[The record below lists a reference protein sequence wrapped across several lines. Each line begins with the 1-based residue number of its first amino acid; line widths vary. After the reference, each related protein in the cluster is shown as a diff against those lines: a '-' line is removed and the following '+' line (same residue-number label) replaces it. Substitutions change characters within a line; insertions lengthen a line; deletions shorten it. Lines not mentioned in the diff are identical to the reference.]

1 MGFFQDLKEDL
12 SLAMNEL
19 LPNDDMEEIAVSKEK
34 KTNFKEI
41 DADKVDKA
49 LHDTA
54 KDTDSDAETFAREL
68 IDAALQPQEPK
79 VTETLTVEQLVAAVE
94 QSVSKEVSDMIE
106 DEMPAKDGVMQ
117 NSEEM
122 LDVVMEEPE
131 MSEEQPEEVITEA
144 SVDDAILDEAEVL
157 EDVIA
162 KENEVSTDDVAD
174 AADVVEVFVEDSE
187 EPEEETITKALKET
201 AEEEIV
207 EETEGSEES
216 KKEET
221 MEESRE
227 PGAMIMEEVKE
238 PEEEVTMEEPETIEK
253 TEEIQEE
260 VKTVPA
266 EEPEVKEMFIRND
279 NSFEKEVY
287 EEIMKEDTGKEKAMK
302 NELEKAVDEV
312 VGERV
317 ESVMSQDV
325 LDETAIVTKGM
336 KVNGDIS
343 SQGSLDVLGSIKGN
357 IEVLGKLNV
366 AGEIEGNSNAA
377 EVFADAAH
385 ITGEIHATGTVKVGI
400 NSVIIGNIFA
410 TSAVI
415 AGAVKGDIDVHG
427 PVVLDSSAIVMGN
440 IKSKSVQMNNGAVI
454 EGLCSQCYA
463 DVSPASFFK
472 DIK

>member
-19 LPNDDMEEIAVSKEK
+19 LPNDDMDEEIADPEEK
-34 KTNFKEI
+34 KTNLKKKDSDKGDKAILDTVEENVS
-41 DADKVDKA
+41 DADA
-49 LHDTA
+49 
-54 KDTDSDAETFAREL
+54 FAREL

-79 VTETLTVEQLVAAVE
+79 ETETLTVEQLVAAVE

-106 DEMPAKDGVMQ
+106 DEIPSNDDIMQELEEPTEVVVEETEEPVMPEEEFVAEEVAE
-117 NSEEM
+117 SEEE
-122 LDVVMEEPE
+122 VV
-131 MSEEQPEEVITEA
+131 VK
-144 SVDDAILDEAEVL
+144 EAEETVMP
-157 EDVIA
+157 
-162 KENEVSTDDVAD
+162 KEEF
-174 AADVVEVFVEDSE
+174 VVEEIT
-187 EPEEETITKALKET
+187 EPEEEVV
-201 AEEEIV
+201 AEEAAEPEEEVVTEETEETVMPEEEFVAAEITEPEEEVIV
-207 EETEGSEES
+207 EET
-216 KKEET
+216 
-221 MEESRE
+221 
-227 PGAMIMEEVKE
+227 AE
-238 PEEEVTMEEPETIEK
+238 PETAVTMEEPEGPVKPED
-253 TEEIQEE
+253 IQEAVE
-260 VKTVPA
+260 TVPE
-266 EEPEVKEMFIRND
+266 EEPEVKEMLIRND

-287 EEIMKEDTGKEKAMK
+287 EEIMKEDTGKDKAMK

-312 VGERV
+312 VSERV

-366 AGEIEGNSNAA
+366 SGEIEGNSNAA

-472 DIK
+472 DMK

>member
-19 LPNDDMEEIAVSKEK
+19 LPNDDMDEEIADPEEK
-34 KTNFKEI
+34 KTNLKKKDSDKGDKAILDTVEENVS
-41 DADKVDKA
+41 DADA
-49 LHDTA
+49 
-54 KDTDSDAETFAREL
+54 FAREL
-68 IDAALQPQEPK
+68 IDAALHPQEPK
-79 VTETLTVEQLVAAVE
+79 ETETLTVEQLVAAVE

-106 DEMPAKDGVMQ
+106 DEIPSNDDIMQ
-117 NSEEM
+117 E
-122 LDVVMEEPE
+122 LEEPTE
-131 MSEEQPEEVITEA
+131 VVVEETEEPVMPEEEFV
-144 SVDDAILDEAEVL
+144 AE
-157 EDVIA
+157 
-162 KENEVSTDDVAD
+162 EVA
-174 AADVVEVFVEDSE
+174 
-187 EPEEETITKALKET
+187 EPEEEVVL
-201 AEEEIV
+201 EE
-207 EETEGSEES
+207 
-216 KKEET
+216 
-221 MEESRE
+221 
-227 PGAMIMEEVKE
+227 AAE
-238 PEEEVTMEEPETIEK
+238 PEEEVVVEEAAEPEEEVVVEEAAEPEEVVTEETEEPVMQEEVFVAEEITEPETAVTMEEPEGPVKPED
-253 TEEIQEE
+253 IQEAVE
-260 VKTVPA
+260 TVPE
-266 EEPEVKEMFIRND
+266 EEPEVKEMLIRND

-287 EEIMKEDTGKEKAMK
+287 EEIMKEDTGKDKAMK

-312 VGERV
+312 VSERV

-366 AGEIEGNSNAA
+366 SGEIEGNSNAA

-472 DIK
+472 DMK

>member
-19 LPNDDMEEIAVSKEK
+19 LPNDDMDEEIADPEEK
-34 KTNFKEI
+34 KTNLKKK
-41 DADKVDKA
+41 ASDKGDKA
-49 LHDTA
+49 ILDTVEEN
-54 KDTDSDAETFAREL
+54 DSDADAFAREL

-79 VTETLTVEQLVAAVE
+79 ETETLTVEQLVAAVE

-106 DEMPAKDGVMQ
+106 DEIPTNDDIMQ
-117 NSEEM
+117 E
-122 LDVVMEEPE
+122 LAEPT
-131 MSEEQPEEVITEA
+131 EV
-144 SVDDAILDEAEVL
+144 
-157 EDVIA
+157 
-162 KENEVSTDDVAD
+162 
-174 AADVVEVFVEDSE
+174 VVEE
-187 EPEEETITKALKET
+187 A
-201 AEEEIV
+201 A
-207 EETEGSEES
+207 
-216 KKEET
+216 
-221 MEESRE
+221 
-227 PGAMIMEEVKE
+227 E
-238 PEEEVTMEEPETIEK
+238 PEEEVVVEEIEEPVMPEEEFVAEEAAEPEAEVVSEETEEPVMPEEEFVAEEITEPEEEVVEEENAVQGTAVPMEEPEATEK
-253 TEEIQEE
+253 PEDIQEAVE
-260 VKTVPA
+260 TVP
-266 EEPEVKEMFIRND
+266 EGEPEVKEMLIRND

-287 EEIMKEDTGKEKAMK
+287 EEIMKEDTEKDKAMK

-312 VGERV
+312 VSERV

-366 AGEIEGNSNAA
+366 SGEIEGNSNAA

-454 EGLCSQCYA
+454 EGMCSQCYA

-472 DIK
+472 DMK

>member
-19 LPNDDMEEIAVSKEK
+19 LPNDDMDEEIADPEEK
-34 KTNFKEI
+34 KTNLKKK
-41 DADKVDKA
+41 ASDKGDKA
-49 LHDTA
+49 ILDTVEEN
-54 KDTDSDAETFAREL
+54 DSDADAFAREL
-68 IDAALQPQEPK
+68 IDAALQPQKPK
-79 VTETLTVEQLVAAVE
+79 ETETLTVEQLVAAVE

-106 DEMPAKDGVMQ
+106 DEIPTNDDIMQ
-117 NSEEM
+117 E
-122 LDVVMEEPE
+122 LAEPT
-131 MSEEQPEEVITEA
+131 EV
-144 SVDDAILDEAEVL
+144 
-157 EDVIA
+157 
-162 KENEVSTDDVAD
+162 
-174 AADVVEVFVEDSE
+174 VVEEAA
-187 EPEEETITKALKET
+187 EPEEEVVVEEIEEPVMPKEEFV
-201 AEEEIV
+201 AEEITEPEKEV
-207 EETEGSEES
+207 VVEEAAEPEAEVVSEETE
-216 KKEET
+216 
-221 MEESRE
+221 E
-227 PGAMIMEEVKE
+227 PVM
-238 PEEEVTMEEPETIEK
+238 PEEEFVAEEITEPKEEVVEEENAVQETAVTMEEPEATEK
-253 TEEIQEE
+253 PEDIQEAVE
-260 VKTVPA
+260 TVPE
-266 EEPEVKEMFIRND
+266 EEPEVKEMLIRND

-287 EEIMKEDTGKEKAMK
+287 EEIMKEDTGKDKAMK

-312 VGERV
+312 VSERV

-366 AGEIEGNSNAA
+366 SGEIEGNSNAA

-454 EGLCSQCYA
+454 EGMCSQCYA

-472 DIK
+472 DMK

>member
-19 LPNDDMEEIAVSKEK
+19 LPNDDMDEEIADPEEK
-34 KTNFKEI
+34 KTNLKKK
-41 DADKVDKA
+41 ASDKGDKA
-49 LHDTA
+49 ILDTVEEN
-54 KDTDSDAETFAREL
+54 DSDADAFAREL

-79 VTETLTVEQLVAAVE
+79 ETETLTVEQLVAAVE

-106 DEMPAKDGVMQ
+106 DEIPTNDDIMQ
-117 NSEEM
+117 E
-122 LDVVMEEPE
+122 LAEPT
-131 MSEEQPEEVITEA
+131 EV
-144 SVDDAILDEAEVL
+144 
-157 EDVIA
+157 
-162 KENEVSTDDVAD
+162 
-174 AADVVEVFVEDSE
+174 VVEE
-187 EPEEETITKALKET
+187 A
-201 AEEEIV
+201 A
-207 EETEGSEES
+207 
-216 KKEET
+216 
-221 MEESRE
+221 
-227 PGAMIMEEVKE
+227 E
-238 PEEEVTMEEPETIEK
+238 PEEEVVLEEIEEPVMPEEEFVAEEAAEPEAEVVSEETEEPVMPEEEFVAEEITEPEEEVVEEENAVQGTAVPMEEPESTEK
-253 TEEIQEE
+253 PEDIQEAVE
-260 VKTVPA
+260 TVPE
-266 EEPEVKEMFIRND
+266 EEPEVKEMLIRND

-287 EEIMKEDTGKEKAMK
+287 EEIMKEDTGKDKAMK

-312 VGERV
+312 VSERV

-366 AGEIEGNSNAA
+366 SGEIEGNSNAA

-454 EGLCSQCYA
+454 EGMCSQCYA

-472 DIK
+472 DMK

>member
-19 LPNDDMEEIAVSKEK
+19 LPNDDMDEEIADPEEK
-34 KTNFKEI
+34 KTNLKKKDSDKGDKAILDTVEENVS
-41 DADKVDKA
+41 DADA
-49 LHDTA
+49 
-54 KDTDSDAETFAREL
+54 FAREL
-68 IDAALQPQEPK
+68 IDAALHPQKPK
-79 VTETLTVEQLVAAVE
+79 ETETLTVEQLVAAVE

-106 DEMPAKDGVMQ
+106 DEIPSNDDIMQ
-117 NSEEM
+117 E
-122 LDVVMEEPE
+122 LEEPTE
-131 MSEEQPEEVITEA
+131 VVVEETEEPVMPEEEFV
-144 SVDDAILDEAEVL
+144 AE
-157 EDVIA
+157 
-162 KENEVSTDDVAD
+162 EVA
-174 AADVVEVFVEDSE
+174 
-187 EPEEETITKALKET
+187 EPEEEVVLEEAAEP
-201 AEEEIV
+201 EEEVVTEETEETVMPEEEFVAAEITEPEEEVIV
-207 EETEGSEES
+207 EET
-216 KKEET
+216 
-221 MEESRE
+221 
-227 PGAMIMEEVKE
+227 AE
-238 PEEEVTMEEPETIEK
+238 PETAVTMEEPEGPVKPED
-253 TEEIQEE
+253 IQEAVE
-260 VKTVPA
+260 TVPE
-266 EEPEVKEMFIRND
+266 EEPEVKEMLIRND

-287 EEIMKEDTGKEKAMK
+287 EEIMKEDTGKDKAMK

-312 VGERV
+312 VSERV

-366 AGEIEGNSNAA
+366 SGEIEGNSNAA

-472 DIK
+472 DMK

>member
-19 LPNDDMEEIAVSKEK
+19 LPNDDMDEEIADPEEK
-34 KTNFKEI
+34 KTNLKKK
-41 DADKVDKA
+41 ASDKGDKA
-49 LHDTA
+49 ILDTVEEN
-54 KDTDSDAETFAREL
+54 DSDADAFAREL
-68 IDAALQPQEPK
+68 IDAALQPQESK
-79 VTETLTVEQLVAAVE
+79 ETETLTVEQLVAAVE

-106 DEMPAKDGVMQ
+106 DEIPTNDDIMQ
-117 NSEEM
+117 E
-122 LDVVMEEPE
+122 LAEPT
-131 MSEEQPEEVITEA
+131 EV
-144 SVDDAILDEAEVL
+144 
-157 EDVIA
+157 
-162 KENEVSTDDVAD
+162 
-174 AADVVEVFVEDSE
+174 VVEE
-187 EPEEETITKALKET
+187 A
-201 AEEEIV
+201 A
-207 EETEGSEES
+207 
-216 KKEET
+216 
-221 MEESRE
+221 
-227 PGAMIMEEVKE
+227 E
-238 PEEEVTMEEPETIEK
+238 PEEEVVVEEIEEPVMPEEEFVAEEAAEPEEEVVSEETEEPVMPEEEFVAEEITEPEEEVVEEENAVQGTAVPMEEPEATEK
-253 TEEIQEE
+253 PEDIQEVVE
-260 VKTVPA
+260 TVPE
-266 EEPEVKEMFIRND
+266 EEPEVKEMLIRND

-287 EEIMKEDTGKEKAMK
+287 EEIMKEDTGKDKAMK

-312 VGERV
+312 VSERV

-366 AGEIEGNSNAA
+366 SGEIEGNSNAA

-454 EGLCSQCYA
+454 EGMCSQCYA

-472 DIK
+472 DMK

>member
-19 LPNDDMEEIAVSKEK
+19 LPNEDMDEEIIKP
-34 KTNFKEI
+34 
-41 DADKVDKA
+41 D
-49 LHDTA
+49 A
-54 KDTDSDAETFAREL
+54 KDTDLKAEVFADKGEKALVQENDMDADAFAREL
-68 IDAALQPQEPK
+68 IDAALQPQESK
-79 VTETLTVEQLVAAVE
+79 ETETLTVEQLVAAVE
-94 QSVSKEVSDMIE
+94 QSVSKDVSDMIE
-106 DEMPAKDGVMQ
+106 DEVSA
-117 NSEEM
+117 
-122 LDVVMEEPE
+122 VVLEDMEAEEPE
-131 MSEEQPEEVITEA
+131 EVAVEETQAVKEPEAIEEPQEEVAEGPEA
-144 SVDDAILDEAEVL
+144 I
-157 EDVIA
+157 
-162 KENEVSTDDVAD
+162 
-174 AADVVEVFVEDSE
+174 E
-187 EPEEETITKALKET
+187 EPEEEV
-201 AEEEIV
+201 AEE
-207 EETEGSEES
+207 SE
-216 KKEET
+216 
-221 MEESRE
+221 
-227 PGAMIMEEVKE
+227 AIKE
-238 PEEEVTMEEPETIEK
+238 PEEEVVEEMQAVKEPEK
-253 TEEIQEE
+253 DVDTEEDIENEKSQEK
-260 VKTVPA
+260 VAK
-266 EEPEVKEMFIRND
+266 EPEVKEMLIRND

-287 EEIMKEDTGKEKAMK
+287 EEIMKDDTGKNSENR
-302 NELEKAVDEV
+302 NELESAVNEV
-312 VGERV
+312 VDERV
-317 ESVMSQDV
+317 ESVMSQEV

-366 AGEIEGNSNAA
+366 SGQIEGNSNAA

>member
-19 LPNDDMEEIAVSKEK
+19 LPNDGMDEEIENPEEKKKNLKEK
-34 KTNFKEI
+34 DT
-41 DADKVDKA
+41 DKDDKA
-49 LHDTA
+49 LYDTVE
-54 KDTDSDAETFAREL
+54 DNDSDAEAFAREL
-68 IDAALQPQEPK
+68 IDAALQPKASKE
-79 VTETLTVEQLVAAVE
+79 TATLTVEQLVAAVE

-106 DEMPAKDGVMQ
+106 DEIPANYDIMKELNEPTEVAV
-117 NSEEM
+117 EET
-122 LDVVMEEPE
+122 EEPV
-131 MSEEQPEEVITEA
+131 MPEEEFVEEEITEPEEEF
-144 SVDDAILDEAEVL
+144 VVEETTEPEAE
-157 EDVIA
+157 VIA
-162 KENEVSTDDVAD
+162 KEVA
-174 AADVVEVFVEDSE
+174 
-187 EPEEETITKALKET
+187 EPEKAVPMEDAEGTEKPGDIQEAVET
-201 AEEEIV
+201 V
-207 EETEGSEES
+207 
-216 KKEET
+216 
-221 MEESRE
+221 
-227 PGAMIMEEVKE
+227 PKE
-238 PEEEVTMEEPETIEK
+238 PEG
-253 TEEIQEE
+253 
-260 VKTVPA
+260 
-266 EEPEVKEMFIRND
+266 KEMLIRND

-287 EEIMKEDTGKEKAMK
+287 EEIMKEDTGKDKVVK

-312 VGERV
+312 VSERV

-377 EVFADAAH
+377 EVYADSAH

-454 EGLCSQCYA
+454 EGMCSQCYA

>member
-19 LPNDDMEEIAVSKEK
+19 LPNDDMDEEIADPEEK
-34 KTNFKEI
+34 KTNLKKK
-41 DADKVDKA
+41 ASDKGDKA
-49 LHDTA
+49 ILDTVEEN
-54 KDTDSDAETFAREL
+54 DSDADAFAREL

-79 VTETLTVEQLVAAVE
+79 ETETLTVEQLVDAVE

-106 DEMPAKDGVMQ
+106 DEIPTNDDIMQ
-117 NSEEM
+117 ELAEPTEVVVEEAA
-122 LDVVMEEPE
+122 EP
-131 MSEEQPEEVITEA
+131 
-144 SVDDAILDEAEVL
+144 EAEV
-157 EDVIA
+157 V
-162 KENEVSTDDVAD
+162 
-174 AADVVEVFVEDSE
+174 SE
-187 EPEEETITKALKET
+187 EIEEPVMPEEEFVAEEITEPKEEVVEEENAVQET
-201 AEEEIV
+201 A
-207 EETEGSEES
+207 
-216 KKEET
+216 
-221 MEESRE
+221 
-227 PGAMIMEEVKE
+227 
-238 PEEEVTMEEPETIEK
+238 VTMEEPEATEK
-253 TEEIQEE
+253 PEDIQEAVE
-260 VKTVPA
+260 TVP
-266 EEPEVKEMFIRND
+266 EGEPEVKEMLIRND

-287 EEIMKEDTGKEKAMK
+287 EEIMKEDTEKDKAMK

-312 VGERV
+312 VSERV

-366 AGEIEGNSNAA
+366 SGEIEGNSNAA

-454 EGLCSQCYA
+454 EGMCSQCYA

-472 DIK
+472 DMK

>member
-19 LPNDDMEEIAVSKEK
+19 LPNDDMDEEIADPEEK
-34 KTNFKEI
+34 KTNLKKKDSDKGDKAILDTVEENVS
-41 DADKVDKA
+41 DADA
-49 LHDTA
+49 
-54 KDTDSDAETFAREL
+54 FAREL

-79 VTETLTVEQLVAAVE
+79 ETETLTVEQLVAAVE

-106 DEMPAKDGVMQ
+106 DEIPSNDDIMQ
-117 NSEEM
+117 E
-122 LDVVMEEPE
+122 LEEPTE
-131 MSEEQPEEVITEA
+131 VVVEETEEPVMPEEEFV
-144 SVDDAILDEAEVL
+144 AE
-157 EDVIA
+157 
-162 KENEVSTDDVAD
+162 EVA
-174 AADVVEVFVEDSE
+174 
-187 EPEEETITKALKET
+187 EPEEEVVVKEAAEPEEEVVT
-201 AEEEIV
+201 EETEEPVMPKEEFVAEEITEPEKEVVAEEAAESEEEVVTEETEETVIPEEEFVAAEITEPEEEVIV
-207 EETEGSEES
+207 EET
-216 KKEET
+216 
-221 MEESRE
+221 
-227 PGAMIMEEVKE
+227 AE
-238 PEEEVTMEEPETIEK
+238 PETAVTMEEPEGPVKPED
-253 TEEIQEE
+253 IQEAVE
-260 VKTVPA
+260 TVPE
-266 EEPEVKEMFIRND
+266 EEPEVKEMLIRND

-287 EEIMKEDTGKEKAMK
+287 EEIMKENTGKDKAMK

-312 VGERV
+312 VSERV

-366 AGEIEGNSNAA
+366 SGEIEGNSNAA

-472 DIK
+472 DMK

>member
-19 LPNDDMEEIAVSKEK
+19 LPNDDMDEEIADPEEK
-34 KTNFKEI
+34 KTNLKKK
-41 DADKVDKA
+41 ASDKGDKA
-49 LHDTA
+49 ILDTVEEN
-54 KDTDSDAETFAREL
+54 DSDADAFAREL

-79 VTETLTVEQLVAAVE
+79 ETETLTVEQLVAAVE

-106 DEMPAKDGVMQ
+106 DEIPTNDDIMQ
-117 NSEEM
+117 E
-122 LDVVMEEPE
+122 LAEPT
-131 MSEEQPEEVITEA
+131 EV
-144 SVDDAILDEAEVL
+144 
-157 EDVIA
+157 
-162 KENEVSTDDVAD
+162 
-174 AADVVEVFVEDSE
+174 VVEE
-187 EPEEETITKALKET
+187 A
-201 AEEEIV
+201 A
-207 EETEGSEES
+207 
-216 KKEET
+216 
-221 MEESRE
+221 
-227 PGAMIMEEVKE
+227 E
-238 PEEEVTMEEPETIEK
+238 PEEEVVVEEIEEPVMPEEEFVAEEAAEPEAEVVSEETEEPVMPEEEFVAEEITEPEEEVVEEENAVQGTAVPMEEPEATEK
-253 TEEIQEE
+253 PEDIQEAVE
-260 VKTVPA
+260 TVPE
-266 EEPEVKEMFIRND
+266 EEPEVKEMLIRND

-287 EEIMKEDTGKEKAMK
+287 EEIMKEDTGKDKAMK

-312 VGERV
+312 VSERV

-366 AGEIEGNSNAA
+366 SGEIEGNSNAA

-454 EGLCSQCYA
+454 EGMCSQCYA

-472 DIK
+472 DMK

>member
-19 LPNDDMEEIAVSKEK
+19 LPNDDMDEEIADPEEK
-34 KTNFKEI
+34 KTNLKKK
-41 DADKVDKA
+41 ASDKGDKA
-49 LHDTA
+49 ILDTVEEN
-54 KDTDSDAETFAREL
+54 DSDADAFAREL
-68 IDAALQPQEPK
+68 IDAALQPQESK
-79 VTETLTVEQLVAAVE
+79 ETETLTVEQLVAAVE

-106 DEMPAKDGVMQ
+106 DEIPTNDDIMQ
-117 NSEEM
+117 E
-122 LDVVMEEPE
+122 LAEPT
-131 MSEEQPEEVITEA
+131 EV
-144 SVDDAILDEAEVL
+144 
-157 EDVIA
+157 
-162 KENEVSTDDVAD
+162 
-174 AADVVEVFVEDSE
+174 VVEE
-187 EPEEETITKALKET
+187 A
-201 AEEEIV
+201 A
-207 EETEGSEES
+207 
-216 KKEET
+216 
-221 MEESRE
+221 
-227 PGAMIMEEVKE
+227 E
-238 PEEEVTMEEPETIEK
+238 PEEEVVVEEIEEPVMPEEEFVAEEAAEPEAEVVSEETEEPVMPEEEFVAEEITEPEEEVVEEENAVQGTAVPMEEPEATEK
-253 TEEIQEE
+253 PEDIQEAVE
-260 VKTVPA
+260 TVPE
-266 EEPEVKEMFIRND
+266 EEPEVKEMLIRND

-287 EEIMKEDTGKEKAMK
+287 EEIMKEDTGKDKAMK

-312 VGERV
+312 VSERV

-366 AGEIEGNSNAA
+366 SGEIEGNSNAA

-454 EGLCSQCYA
+454 EGMCSQCYA

-472 DIK
+472 DMK